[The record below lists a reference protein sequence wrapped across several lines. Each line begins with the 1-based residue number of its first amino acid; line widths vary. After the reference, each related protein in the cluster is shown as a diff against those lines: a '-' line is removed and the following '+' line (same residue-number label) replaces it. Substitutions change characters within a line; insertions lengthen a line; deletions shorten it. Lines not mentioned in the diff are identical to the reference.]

1 MAKFAHILTIFLAVG
16 SMWVL
21 GSSGALSQSQD
32 DYQRAMVIY
41 GAKNYEAAIPLFTK
55 AAQTGNVRATYYL
68 ALCHQYLKQ
77 DAKAIELFRHI
88 SKNFKGSA
96 EAVLCDSYLQ
106 RIPQQ
111 PSAQASSQSSSPA
124 AASGKAAAETALEAL
139 KQKAD
144 QISEAQWKALP
155 EKARIPFQMKN
166 GHMYVQAKVKGQ
178 YLNIIFDTG
187 ASMCAISLPDNPN
200 LFSSAEIQ
208 KAPSV
213 PVSRPHGLAY
223 MKLVDGEVSVDR
235 ITRNCTIM
243 LSGEHGVT
251 LIGQNFFKE
260 YTYEIDGFY
269 IRMTKAPYVSPVVA
283 TASASTAGATGS
295 AGTASAERLVKANN
309 TAAGAGVVLT
319 KGTQKPDAPAGAK
332 KSNDKYSVPFVRQH
346 NCMLVEMTVN
356 GKPTPAMFDTGCA
369 PDGLVMP
376 MNFVQRLGID
386 RNSDG
391 FFAERAEIGPIIR
404 KYVPVSFANGLD
416 CLLIGPKFFG
426 DRPYTVD
433 PVNNVIKFQY

>member
-1 MAKFAHILTIFLAVG
+1 M
-16 SMWVL
+16 
-21 GSSGALSQSQD
+21 
-32 DYQRAMVIY
+32 
-41 GAKNYEAAIPLFTK
+41 
-55 AAQTGNVRATYYL
+55 RATYYL

-77 DAKAIELFRHI
+77 DAKAVELFRYI

-111 PSAQASSQSSSPA
+111 PAPQASPQGGVSAKPA
-124 AASGKAAAETALEAL
+124 AVSALEAL
-139 KQKAD
+139 THKPD

-155 EKARIPFQMKN
+155 DKARIPFQMKN

-178 YLNIIFDTG
+178 YLNIVFDTG

-208 KAPSV
+208 KAPSI
-213 PVSRPHGLAY
+213 PVSRPHGVVL

-269 IRMTKAPYVSPVVA
+269 IRMTKAHV
-283 TASASTAGATGS
+283 
-295 AGTASAERLVKANN
+295 R
-309 TAAGAGVVLT
+309 
-319 KGTQKPDAPAGAK
+319 KPG
-332 KSNDKYSVPFVRQH
+332 YCF
-346 NCMLVEMTVN
+346 
-356 GKPTPAMFDTGCA
+356 
-369 PDGLVMP
+369 
-376 MNFVQRLGID
+376 
-386 RNSDG
+386 SDG
-391 FFAERAEIGPIIR
+391 WCDGSRRYGWRREAGESE
-404 KYVPVSFANGLD
+404 
-416 CLLIGPKFFG
+416 
-426 DRPYTVD
+426 
-433 PVNNVIKFQY
+433 